1 MTAPF
6 LILALPRS
14 RTAWLSR
21 FTSYGEWS
29 CGHEEARHMRNLDD
43 VKAWLSQP
51 CTGTAETSI
60 GQWWRLIPKLAP
72 DARIVVVRRPVGEVL
87 DSLSRVCAFDAPTM
101 AAGLR
106 HLDAKLDQIEVRLKN
121 VLSVRY
127 ADLSNEDTCRQV
139 FEHCLPYQHVHGW
152 WALLDQANIQVSMGS
167 LIRYAEA
174 FRPQMAKLAKMATH
188 AIRADLALR
197 RVRAPDG
204 MTFQQETFDCWF
216 GDAQNLIAEH
226 LVQVDETP
234 DNAQSKNLAL
244 MRTLDEMGNMQIV
257 TARSNGRMFGYLM
270 TVLSPSLESP
280 GLKSSIHTTFFASK
294 EYPGLGMKL
303 QREALIGLKERGID
317 EVFMRAGP
325 RGSGPKM
332 GALYQRLG
340 AEKDGELFRL
350 NLRGH

>member
-1 MTAPF
+1 MARY
-6 LILALPRS
+6 L
-14 RTAWLSR
+14 
-21 FTSYGEWS
+21 SYGEWS

-43 VKAWLSQP
+43 VRAWLSQP

-60 GQWWRLIPKLAP
+60 APWWRLLQKFAP
-72 DARIVVVRRPVGEVL
+72 DARVLVVRRPVGEIL
-87 DSLSRVCAFDAPTM
+87 ESLSRVCSFDAPTM
-101 AAGLR
+101 VAGLR
-106 HLDAKLDQIEVRLKN
+106 RLDAKLDQIEARLSN

-127 ADLSNEDTCRQV
+127 ADLSNEETCQKV
-139 FEHCLPYQHVHGW
+139 FEHCLPYKHVHGW
-152 WALLDQANIQVSMGS
+152 WALLDEANIQVSMGS

-197 RVRAPDG
+197 KVTAPDG
-204 MTFQQETFDCWF
+204 ISFQQESFDHWF
-216 GDAQNLIAEH
+216 RDAQGLIAEH
-226 LVQVDETP
+226 LVQVDEAP
-234 DNAQSKNLAL
+234 DNATKKNLAL
-244 MRTLDEMGNMQIV
+244 MKTLDDMGNMQIV

-340 AEKDGELFRL
+340 ADPDGELFRL
-350 NLRGH
+350 NLKGH